1 MSRPRSGRLSTSI
14 EIVGAT
20 ANNLKDL
27 DLELP
32 LGAATLVIGVSG
44 SGKSSLLADTL
55 ATEANNR
62 MDRFLGIA
70 QDHLDKEDV
79 PAFIGPLPVCLH
91 FAQASFRASQRTTVA
106 TCSGLLGALRRLLVK
121 HAAPWADP
129 PGEPVPPPSARSY
142 TEWLK
147 RHARGR
153 LTVSAVPLRF
163 VATDGLAAMR
173 KLAALGFETAIL
185 RSETDAPATWEK
197 GRAISLAK
205 LRPLASSVRHILEV
219 EVGQTNLPLRRGDD
233 LEALLEKA
241 FAAGNGT
248 VIVELHD
255 AGPELTSLQGP
266 RGTCLDSDLH
276 HVHPAV
282 PSPFAPPSDS
292 LLSFNMPGHE
302 RSGACPECQGTG
314 EALRVAEEI
323 LVPRPEASLHGGAFS
338 LWTEKNYKHVNIQ
351 HETIEGLRGVHGFDP
366 DLPWRKLPEAAR
378 RLILEGG
385 VEVEDRD
392 RRSGRRL
399 STARPFPGFI
409 PAILRKYRAGTATA
423 ARLAPL
429 VRQGPCSACRGSR
442 WSPQA
447 RALRAGGLGIAELL
461 ALPFVELAEVTQ
473 ERGSFAR
480 AVPREARG
488 SIERL
493 HHLARAFV
501 SVGLGHLSGD
511 RGMLTVSEGES
522 RRVRLAALLRTRGQ
536 GLGLLL
542 DEPARGLHEHDIAG
556 LVESLRELKKSHT
569 LFLNDHRLSLAR
581 AVDRVI
587 ELGPGGGAQGGRI
600 VRSGPPAEVLQA
612 AGLPEME
619 RRRLPVGD
627 RHPSLTIQGATLH
640 TLQNVDVRI
649 PLGRLVGVTGVSGS
663 GKSSF
668 VRGILLPAL
677 AASRDSGV
685 DTEGF
690 ALRQTGTWKT
700 VRGADRLGDV
710 LALDQRRPEPNRRSI
725 VATFLGIAETLRTAF
740 AATPEA
746 RRLGFKATDFGLNG
760 GQGRCPD
767 CLGLGEQEEHG
778 LWIPCARCGGRRFR
792 EDLLAVRLGGLHMAD
807 ALTTSIEGLADGRLP
822 LGGEV
827 AALLALL
834 LELDLGYLTL
844 GRRTDRL
851 SGGEVQ
857 RLRIAHRLWKT
868 DGEGLFLVLDEPSAG
883 LHPKD
888 VERILRVLDRIV
900 EDGRNTVLI
909 VEHNLDLIRACDWL
923 LDFGPEGGPAGGE
936 LVGQG
941 PPEEIRRLKTPTGQ
955 ALRAARRPAAPATV
969 PTPAP
974 PPQETA
980 QEVAPEAARAALAR
994 LKTLLGHDVQLPPAA
1009 PDSEE
1014 DFAGLAA
1021 QPDADE
1027 LAAARPHEIGGLDGE
1042 LAALF
1047 LLATEDLATGE
1058 EIQEAAERWAEEPK
1072 ARVLIHP
1079 LLAEMQVW
1087 EEGIPA
1093 SIRRNASRHLETLG
1107 LQEIPAPHLSSL
1119 RAFGPR
1125 FEPAEE
1131 RVEARRGVLVDALTL
1146 GGGYAELRSSR
1157 GKILATL
1164 RQRPLDLAE
1173 AHVAPLGLTSASL
1186 RRLAVP
1192 GRCPACQGS
1201 GALPALD
1208 PSLILR
1214 DRLATPEADGF
1225 FTPEALAILKGV
1237 RRNILSPFFRRLES
1251 EGLWDRSQSFQR
1263 LSPAAQD
1270 VLLHGFWR
1278 RPGPGS
1284 FLKSPQDDP
1293 QEVSSWLRWDG
1304 LVRHVLEQLDR
1315 SPSASW
1321 VEAVRRSSGRRE
1333 CFVCDGVG
1341 LARHCRVIRRG
1352 GRSLHDWIARGTV
1365 GELTEALRSSPGRSR
1380 RERKTVARLVDCL
1393 EPITRKHPEARLRE
1407 PLGDPNLARAVY
1419 QRVVRAFTHLGVVAG
1434 S

>member
-1 MSRPRSGRLSTSI
+1 MSRRPKSI
-14 EIVGAT
+14 EIAGAT

-27 DLELP
+27 NLELP

-55 ATEANNR
+55 ATEANSR
-62 MDRFLGIA
+62 MDRFLGVA
-70 QDHLDKEDV
+70 QDHLDREDV

-91 FAQASFRASQRTTVA
+91 FAQAAFRASQRTTVA
-106 TCSGLLGALRRLLVK
+106 TCSGLLGALRRLFVK

-129 PGEPVPPPSARSY
+129 PGEPVPPPSPSSY
-142 TEWLK
+142 AEWLK

-173 KLAALGFETAIL
+173 KLAGLGFETAIL
-185 RSETDAPATWEK
+185 RSETDALATWEK
-197 GRAISLAK
+197 GRTVLLAK
-205 LRPLASSVRHILEV
+205 LRPLASGVRHVLEV
-219 EVGQTNLPLRRGDD
+219 EVGQMTLPLRRGGD

-255 AGPELTSLQGP
+255 AGPEISQLQGP
-266 RGTCLDSDLH
+266 RGTCLDSDVH
-276 HVHPAV
+276 WVHPAV
-282 PSPFAPPSDS
+282 PSLFAPPSDS

-302 RSGACPECQGTG
+302 RSGACPGCQGTG
-314 EALRVAEEI
+314 EALTVAEEL
-323 LVPRPEASLHGGAFS
+323 LVSHPERSLHGGAFS
-338 LWTEKNYKHVNIQ
+338 LWTEKNYKNVNIQ
-351 HETIEGLRGVHGFDP
+351 HETIEGLRGLRGFDP
-366 DLPWRKLPEAAR
+366 DVPWRKLPVEAR

-399 STARPFPGFI
+399 SVARPFPGFI

-429 VRQGPCSACRGSR
+429 VRKGPCSVCRGSR

-461 ALPFVELAEVTQ
+461 ACPFVELAEVTE
-473 ERGSFAR
+473 ERGAFAR

-488 SIERL
+488 NVERL

-511 RGMLTVSEGES
+511 RCMLTVSEGEG

-542 DEPARGLHEHDIAG
+542 DEPARGLHEHDVAG

-569 LFLNDHRLSLAR
+569 VFLNDHRLSLAR
-581 AVDRVI
+581 AVDQVL

-600 VRSGPPAEVLQA
+600 VRCGPPAEVLQA

-627 RHPSLTIQGATLH
+627 RHPSLVVQGATLH
-640 TLQNVDVRI
+640 TLQDVDVRI

-668 VRGILLPAL
+668 VRGVLIPAL
-677 AASRDSGV
+677 AATRDTGI

-690 ALRQTGTWKT
+690 ALRQQGTWKA
-700 VRGADRLGDV
+700 VKGADRLGDV
-710 LALDQRRPEPNRRSI
+710 LALDQRRPEPNRRSL
-725 VATFLGIAETLRTAF
+725 VATYLGIADTLRTAF

-746 RRLGFKATDFGLNG
+746 RRLGFKAADFGLNG
-760 GQGRCPD
+760 GQGRCPN

-792 EDLLAVRLGGLHMAD
+792 EDVLAVRLGGLHMAD
-807 ALTTSIEGLADGRLP
+807 ALTTPIEVLAGGRLP
-822 LGGEV
+822 LGEDI
-827 AALLALL
+827 AALFALL

-868 DGEGLFLVLDEPSAG
+868 DGDGLFLVLDEPSAG

-900 EDGRNTVLI
+900 DEGRNTVLL
-909 VEHNLDLIRACDWL
+909 VEHNLDLIRHCDWL
-923 LDFGPEGGPAGGE
+923 LDFGPEGGPAGGQ
-936 LVGQG
+936 LVGAG

-955 ALRAARRPAAPATV
+955 ALRAARRPAAPAIL
-969 PTPAP
+969 PPPGP

-994 LKTLLGHDVQLPPAA
+994 LKTLLGHDVQLPPPS

-1021 QPDADE
+1021 QPETDE
-1027 LAAARPHEIGGLDGE
+1027 LAAARPHEIGGLDRE
-1042 LAALF
+1042 LAVLF
-1047 LLATEDLATGE
+1047 LLAAEGLASDA
-1058 EIQEAAERWAEEPK
+1058 EIQEVAERWAEEPK

-1087 EEGIPA
+1087 EDGIPA
-1093 SIRRNASRHLETLG
+1093 SIRRGASAHLEALG
-1107 LQEIPAPHLSSL
+1107 LQEVPAQHLSGS
-1119 RAFGPR
+1119 RASGAR
-1125 FEPAEE
+1125 FEPMEDTVA
-1131 RVEARRGVLVDALTL
+1131 ARRGVLVDALTL

-1157 GKILATL
+1157 GKVLATL
-1164 RQRPLDLAE
+1164 SQRPLDLAE
-1173 AHVAPLGLTSASL
+1173 ARVAPLGLTSASL
-1186 RRLAVP
+1186 RRLQVP

-1201 GALPALD
+1201 GALPTLD
-1208 PSLILR
+1208 PNLILR
-1214 DRLATPEADGF
+1214 DRRATLEEDAF
-1225 FTPEALAILKGV
+1225 FAPEALAILKGV
-1237 RRNILSPFFRRLES
+1237 RRNVLSPFFRRLES
-1251 EGLWDRSQSFQR
+1251 EGLWDRSRSFQR
-1263 LSPAAQD
+1263 LSPADQD
-1270 VLLHGFWR
+1270 LLLHGFWR

-1321 VEAVRRSSGRRE
+1321 TEAVRRSSHRRE

-1341 LARHCRVIRRG
+1341 LARHCRVIRRD
-1352 GRSLHDWIARGTV
+1352 GRSLHGWIARGTV
-1365 GELTEALRSSPGRSR
+1365 GELAEALRKSPGRSR

-1393 EPITRKHPEARLRE
+1393 EPALRACPQARLRE